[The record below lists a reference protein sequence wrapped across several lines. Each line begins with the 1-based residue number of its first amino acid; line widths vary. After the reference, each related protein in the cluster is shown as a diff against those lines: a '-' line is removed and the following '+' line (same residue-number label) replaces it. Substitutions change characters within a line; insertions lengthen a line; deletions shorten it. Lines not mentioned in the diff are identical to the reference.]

1 MRSPRFSLL
10 LCLLLFN
17 VSVWGQQTQPGTAP
31 PPAPKDPQ
39 ALSVLTQALAVAG
52 GATAINAIAD
62 YRATGNITYSE
73 NPQLQGSVTVQ
84 GLGLNECRLDADLP
98 NGVRSW
104 AVTEGRLSQKD
115 ENSFVQLIHS
125 QIAMHLGGLIVPY
138 QELYFALNSPA
149 YGIANK
155 GQTQVNGHSVYDIQ
169 VQLISTGFA
178 RPQRLVDFYTR
189 DYFVDATTFQVV
201 MTQDFVPVQLP
212 RQLQY
217 SDFTLVKGVLVP
229 LSVTEVVNGHQTW
242 AIQLNQIN
250 FNTGLQDS
258 AFVLQ

>member
-1 MRSPRFSLL
+1 MRSLRSSLL

-17 VSVWGQQTQPGTAP
+17 VSVWGQETQPGTAP

-62 YRATGNITYSE
+62 YRATGDITYSG
-73 NPQLQGSVTVQ
+73 NPQVQGSVTVQ

-125 QIAMHLGGLIVPY
+125 QIAMHLGGLVFPY
-138 QELYFALNSPA
+138 QELSFAVNSWG
-149 YGIANK
+149 YGITNK
-155 GQTQVNGHSVYDIQ
+155 GLTQVNGHSAYDIQ
-169 VQLISTGFA
+169 VQLVGAGMS
-178 RPQRLVDFYTR
+178 RPQRLADFYTR
-189 DYFVDATTFQVV
+189 DYFVDATSFQIV

-217 SDFTLVKGVLVP
+217 SNFTLVNGVLVP
-229 LSVTEVVNGHQTW
+229 LSITEVVYGHQTW
-242 AIQLNQIN
+242 TIQLNQIS